1 MGLRAVLRRASR
13 WLRFTFAE
21 LGSRSAARRAQRVP
35 DHRNK
40 LIGDRSEKLRKAS
53 REARRNASRK
63 DRRRKHAKMPN
74 HRRPQDQALRGEISY
89 SLGSK
94 IEVRDR
100 TGRWLVVT
108 VLSLTSNASKI
119 VVERN
124 GKLGFVSHKR
134 VRAVPAVAMPLRGGG
149 KEKKRGKKKKTKKH
163 LKPKSLALYKILP
176 SLLNNIDNYGPVL
189 ACIAGSAERGRL
201 QGNTVA
207 QCAHTQKITALMHG
221 ETDAVL
227 SSVLRRYLTH
237 HRRELLR
244 SKAVN
249 PALCDQRS
257 QSRSDSRRTKKK
269 NSTAPELAAARA
281 AENEHKKRLR
291 RGIRYTGKVD
301 SDGHPHGRGTA
312 VYEFRSGPNSK
323 WLLSDYTGPW
333 KNGKFHGEGTR
344 RWKTGQVYTSVG
356 SKTINSAGRA
366 R

>member
-1 MGLRAVLRRASR
+1 MEAAKFIRR
-13 WLRFTFAE
+13 
-21 LGSRSAARRAQRVP
+21 GAQRVAE
-35 DHRNK
+35 HRKK
-40 LIGDRSEKLRKAS
+40 LIGDLSEKLRKAS
-53 REARRNASRK
+53 REARRRKLRKASRK
-63 DRRRKHAKMPN
+63 DRCRKHAKIPN
-74 HRRPQDQALRGEISY
+74 HRRPQGQAHRGEISY

-189 ACIAGSAERGRL
+189 ACIAGSAAWESL
-201 QGNTVA
+201 QGKTLA
-207 QCAHTQKITALMHG
+207 QCAHTQKIKELMHG

-227 SSVLRRYLTH
+227 SSVLRRYLTD
-237 HRRELLR
+237 HRRTLLR

-257 QSRSDSRRTKKK
+257 QSRSASRRTKKK

-281 AENEHKKRLR
+281 AEAEHKKRLR

-301 SDGHPHGRGTA
+301 SDGHPQAKVRRSTSCVVAPTPNGSSPTTRVHGKMGNFTA
-312 VYEFRSGPNSK
+312 K
-323 WLLSDYTGPW
+323 
-333 KNGKFHGEGTR
+333 
-344 RWKTGQVYTSVG
+344 
-356 SKTINSAGRA
+356 GR
-366 R
+366 